1 MTEGEVLCEL
11 TCNSERL
18 QAELKIPQNGAGRVK
33 TGQGVKLLY
42 DSFPYQQ
49 FGVKFANVRWI
60 SPTASTPE
68 FRAIAEI
75 DDTSI
80 NVLGQPTPLK
90 AGMGGRAE
98 VVIARRS
105 LISIAFDPIRQLRE
119 NMAAP
124 PERRT
129 AQ

>member
-1 MTEGEVLCEL
+1 M
-11 TCNSERL
+11 
-18 QAELKIPQNGAGRVK
+18 
-33 TGQGVKLLY
+33 Y

-49 FGVKFANVRWI
+49 FGVKFGALCWI
-60 SPTASTPE
+60 SPTASTQT

-75 DDTSI
+75 EAD
-80 NVLGQPTPLK
+80 NVMVLGQSTPLK

-105 LISIAFDPIRQLRE
+105 LISFALDPIRQLRE

-124 PERRT
+124 PERSAKEQPT
-129 AQ
+129 AQDDNSNISGNTKPISHLKD